1 MSREEIEEAVQY
13 HHPEKMLAGL
23 PTRPEIADDMLAPF
37 FGTDARTYGEIKAAF
52 AGRAHR
58 CALQLLQDAR
68 VRALVDQ
75 LPFEP
80 GTTVVGAGDS
90 ITDDYHSWLE
100 ILRHLLAERRPNLG
114 IEVVNAGISG
124 DTTSRLLGRFL
135 EVLEE
140 GPDWLI
146 TLIGTNDVFFVREP
160 LTKNLVSPEESGK
173 NLYTLRDLARAR
185 GSIRHVWMTPP
196 PGIEERQDS
205 SPALQQPVWRNA
217 DLAEVVKLVRKVAGK
232 DPLVDLWE
240 VFGDPAQ
247 PEFLL
252 PDGLHPSL
260 AGQKAIA
267 AALVERLAQA

>member
-13 HHPEKMLAGL
+13 HHPEKMLARL
-23 PTRPEIADDMLAPF
+23 PTRPEIADDMLALF

-58 CALQLLQDAR
+58 CALELLQDAR

-100 ILRHLLAERRPNLG
+100 ILRHLLAERRPDLG

-160 LTKNLVSPEESGK
+160 
-173 NLYTLRDLARAR
+173 
-185 GSIRHVWMTPP
+185 
-196 PGIEERQDS
+196 
-205 SPALQQPVWRNA
+205 
-217 DLAEVVKLVRKVAGK
+217 
-232 DPLVDLWE
+232 
-240 VFGDPAQ
+240 
-247 PEFLL
+247 
-252 PDGLHPSL
+252 
-260 AGQKAIA
+260 
-267 AALVERLAQA
+267 